1 VLHDKCGGNIN
12 KLEILL
18 THIGVRRNM
27 PTCVACRT
35 TYSVSQ
41 VYCPNCGKINVPP
54 PTPKYEVIRKG
65 PTHAPLVA
73 LQQTSRVTKALGQKS
88 TRGVTTSISLL
99 IIGIFTLL
107 LSLQSV
113 WLDLD
118 AKIGLV
124 EEPTEYAEISTTDE
138 LGKRTSI
145 LYDSTSE
152 TEEKAIQ
159 DNDDLSEEFPDAVE
173 VKENT
178 RFLIIGSI
186 VFASVGILLGVLSL
200 VGLPQL
206 SGIGSFCVLFF
217 TTLAMISMIYFYF
230 FFDPFADESLATD
243 NDDIY
248 DSCDDETTSGW
259 FLDYEMSTV
268 CEFEGQSVQIEMNVI
283 YSFGF
288 ILPLV
293 SVVMGVFSFL
303 MLSNLFSSNS

>member
-1 VLHDKCGGNIN
+1 
-12 KLEILL
+12 
-18 THIGVRRNM
+18 M

-35 TYSVSQ
+35 TYSASQ

-65 PTHAPLVA
+65 PTHPPLVA
-73 LQQTSRVTKALGQKS
+73 IQQTPRVTKALGKKS
-88 TRGVTTSISLL
+88 TRGVTASISLL

-107 LSLQSV
+107 LSQQSV

-118 AKIGLV
+118 AKISLV
-124 EEPTEYAEISTTDE
+124 QDPTDYAEISTTDE
-138 LGKRTSI
+138 LGKRTTIVFENS
-145 LYDSTSE
+145 SG
-152 TEEKAIQ
+152 TEEKLIQ
-159 DNDDLSEEFPDAVE
+159 DNDDLADEFPDAVE
-173 VKENT
+173 VKEST

-186 VFASVGILLGVLSL
+186 VFGSVGILLGILSL

-206 SGIGSFCVLFF
+206 SGIGSFCILFF
-217 TTLAMISMIYFYF
+217 TALAMVSMIYFYF

-248 DSCDDETTSGW
+248 DSCGDETSSGW
-259 FLDYEMSTV
+259 FLDYETSTV
-268 CEFEGQSVQIEMNVI
+268 CEIDGQSIKIEMNVM

-288 ILPLV
+288 IMPLL

>member
-1 VLHDKCGGNIN
+1 
-12 KLEILL
+12 
-18 THIGVRRNM
+18 M

-35 TYSVSQ
+35 TYSASQ

-54 PTPKYEVIRKG
+54 PTPKYEVIRKS
-65 PTHAPLVA
+65 PTHPPLVA
-73 LQQTSRVTKALGQKS
+73 IQQTPRVTKALGKKS
-88 TRGVTTSISLL
+88 TRGVTASISLL

-107 LSLQSV
+107 LSQQSV

-118 AKIGLV
+118 AKISLV
-124 EEPTEYAEISTTDE
+124 QDPTDYAEISTTDE
-138 LGKRTSI
+138 LGKRTTIVFENS
-145 LYDSTSE
+145 SG
-152 TEEKAIQ
+152 TEEKLIQ
-159 DNDDLSEEFPDAVE
+159 DNDDLADEFPDAVE
-173 VKENT
+173 VKEST

-186 VFASVGILLGVLSL
+186 VFGSVGILLGILSL

-206 SGIGSFCVLFF
+206 SGIGSFCILFF
-217 TTLAMISMIYFYF
+217 TALAMVSMIYFYF

-248 DSCDDETTSGW
+248 DSCGDETSSGW
-259 FLDYEMSTV
+259 FLDYETSTV
-268 CEFEGQSVQIEMNVI
+268 CEIDGQSIKIEMNVM

-288 ILPLV
+288 IMPLL

>member
-1 VLHDKCGGNIN
+1 
-12 KLEILL
+12 
-18 THIGVRRNM
+18 M

-35 TYSVSQ
+35 TYSASQ

-65 PTHAPLVA
+65 PTHPPLVA
-73 LQQTSRVTKALGQKS
+73 IQQTPRVTKALGKKS
-88 TRGVTTSISLL
+88 TRGVTASISLL

-107 LSLQSV
+107 LSQQSV

-118 AKIGLV
+118 AKISLV
-124 EEPTEYAEISTTDE
+124 QDPTDYAEISTTDE
-138 LGKRTSI
+138 LGKRTTIVFENS
-145 LYDSTSE
+145 SG
-152 TEEKAIQ
+152 TEEKLIQ
-159 DNDDLSEEFPDAVE
+159 DNDDLADEFPDAVE
-173 VKENT
+173 VKEST

-186 VFASVGILLGVLSL
+186 VFGSVGILLGILSL

-206 SGIGSFCVLFF
+206 SGIGSFCILFF
-217 TTLAMISMIYFYF
+217 TALAMVSMIYFYF

-248 DSCDDETTSGW
+248 DSCGDETSSGW
-259 FLDYEMSTV
+259 FLDYETSTV
-268 CEFEGQSVQIEMNVI
+268 CEIDGQSIKIEMNVM

-288 ILPLV
+288 IMPLL

-303 MLSNLFSSNS
+303 MLSNLFSSDS

>member
-1 VLHDKCGGNIN
+1 
-12 KLEILL
+12 
-18 THIGVRRNM
+18 M

-35 TYSVSQ
+35 TYSASQ

-65 PTHAPLVA
+65 PPHPPLVA
-73 LQQTSRVTKALGQKS
+73 IQQTPRVTKALGKKS
-88 TRGVTTSISLL
+88 TRGVTASISLL

-107 LSLQSV
+107 LSQQSV

-118 AKIGLV
+118 AKISLV
-124 EEPTEYAEISTTDE
+124 EEPTDYAEISTTDE
-138 LGKRTSI
+138 LGKRTTIVFENS
-145 LYDSTSE
+145 SG
-152 TEEKAIQ
+152 TEEKLIQ
-159 DNDDLSEEFPDAVE
+159 DNDDLADEFPDAVE
-173 VKENT
+173 VKEST

-186 VFASVGILLGVLSL
+186 VFGSVGILLGILSL

-206 SGIGSFCVLFF
+206 SGIGSFCILFF
-217 TTLAMISMIYFYF
+217 TALAMISMIYFYF

-248 DSCDDETTSGW
+248 DSCGDETSSGW
-259 FLDYEMSTV
+259 FLDYETSTV
-268 CEFEGQSVQIEMNVI
+268 CEIDGQSIQIKMNVM

-288 ILPLV
+288 IMPLV

-303 MLSNLFSSNS
+303 MLSNLFSSDS